1 MSPALSHWIC
11 NCSDDNRMPAHAG
24 HCPVCKVQRPETVAC
39 PRCHGRGIEHWHP
52 HHDNSHTL
60 CLCCNGA
67 RKVLSR
73 SGARVGITTH
83 ANTNKRA
90 PMQAVA
96 PDFNC
101 TSQPECGC
109 SDLAQ
114 EDIC

>member
-24 HCPVCKVQRPETVAC
+24 HCPVCKAQRLETVTC

-60 CLCCNGA
+60 CPCCNGA
-67 RKVLSR
+67 RKVFSR

-90 PMQAVA
+90 PKGTEPRWLEHQY
-96 PDFNC
+96 D
-101 TSQPECGC
+101 
-109 SDLAQ
+109 DLEAGL
-114 EDIC
+114 ERDR